1 MKTIRLA
8 SFGALY
14 CAFMIG
20 KDEESTVYRGQI
32 AGI

>member
-1 MKTIRLA
+1 MKTTRLA
-8 SFGALY
+8 SIAVLY